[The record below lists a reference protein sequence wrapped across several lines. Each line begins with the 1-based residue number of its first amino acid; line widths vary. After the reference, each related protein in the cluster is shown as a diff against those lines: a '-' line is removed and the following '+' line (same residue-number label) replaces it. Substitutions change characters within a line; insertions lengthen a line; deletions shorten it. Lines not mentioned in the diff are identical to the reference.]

1 MASGLFKKTMVYLGL
16 VDDEYDEA
24 DGYEPWA
31 PQTDE
36 AGDAGRHRGA
46 RRAAARAAERDDP
59 DRSLV
64 TSSVRTRG

>member
-31 PQTDE
+31 PAATH
-36 AGDAGRHRGA
+36 GRRRGSKSKS
-46 RRAAARAAERDDP
+46 RRSS
-59 DRSLV
+59 RS
-64 TSSVRTRG
+64 

>member
-31 PQTDE
+31 PQPTRQ
-36 AGDAGRHRGA
+36 GTRVA
-46 RRAAARAAERDDP
+46 RSKSQKSRP
-59 DRSLV
+59 S
-64 TSSVRTRG
+64 